1 MRSTP
6 TSVSFWT
13 THSGRCPLVR
23 AKPIVMAGAG
33 ASTNSVG
40 PSATNRPGPAV
51 AAGAPVA
58 PTIGHRDLLAGPQ
71 P

>member
-13 THSGRCPLVR
+13 IHSGRSPLVR

-40 PSATNRPGPAV
+40 PSATNGPSPA
-51 AAGAPVA
+51 
-58 PTIGHRDLLAGPQ
+58 
-71 P
+71 